1 MLTDKVAV
9 VTGGS
14 RGIGAAISRKFAE
27 NGCRVAVIAT
37 HESEKTK
44 KLLEELN
51 ELSECRMYTCNIA
64 KESETQST
72 IDEIMADFGKI
83 DILVNNAGITRDNLL
98 IGLKEADIDDV
109 IDVNL
114 KGTIYMTKTVI
125 KPMMRAKRGAIVNIA
140 SIVGLY
146 GNAGQVNYAA
156 SKAGVVGACK
166 SVAKEYASRG
176 IRCNVIAP
184 GFIRTDM
191 TEMLGEKV
199 IDECRGRIALG
210 RLGEPDDIADAAL
223 FLASDMSSYIT
234 GEVLTVAGGM
244 SI

>member
-1 MLTDKVAV
+1 MLKGKVAV

-37 HESEKTK
+37 HENEKTK
-44 KLLEELN
+44 KMLEELN
-51 ELSECRMYTCNIA
+51 ELSDCRMYTCNIG
-64 KESETQST
+64 KESHTQSAVS
-72 IDEIMADFGKI
+72 EIMADFGRI
-83 DILVNNAGITRDNLL
+83 DILVNNAGIIRDNLL

-114 KGTIYMTKTVI
+114 KGTIYMTKSVI
-125 KPMMRAKRGAIVNIA
+125 KPMMRARTGAIVNIA

-156 SKAGVVGACK
+156 SKAGIVGASK

-184 GFIRTDM
+184 GFVRTDM
-191 TEMLGEKV
+191 TESISEEV
-199 IDECRGRIALG
+199 IDEYRGRIALG
-210 RLGEPDDIADAAL
+210 RLGEPDDIANAAL

-234 GEVLTVAGGM
+234 GEVLTVSGGM